1 MAVRKDAAPRKSRVR
16 YPAADEAL
24 LARSASGADGANG
37 RPAGPVDGAG
47 VIDASPQRCYPDAR
61 GLRRK
66 ATMKC
71 PKCQHENPADTS
83 YCGRCGASLHVP
95 QKDDAHLS
103 PTLRVP
109 AQELLTGSLFHGRYR
124 VIEEIGKGG
133 MGRVYKVFDE
143 RIKEKIALK
152 LLKPEIAF
160 EEKTIERFRNEIR
173 IARRIVH
180 RNVGRMFD
188 LGEDDGTTY
197 ITMEYVHGQDLKAL
211 IRQAEALPIGKAV
224 SIARQVC
231 EGLVEAHREGVVHRD
246 LKSGN
251 IMIDKEG
258 NARIMDFGIARS
270 LHAESATADGSIV
283 GTPEYMSPEQVDG
296 RGVDERTDIYAL
308 GVILF
313 EMVTGRVPF
322 AGDTPLSIA
331 FKHKTD
337 KPPAPRE
344 VNPAVPPELDR
355 LILRCLEKDKAK
367 RYQSSAELAA
377 ELSGIEEVY
386 RTTEPSTAL
395 KRPTTVKKTATL
407 RTFRTFTTKL
417 MRPKVLIPAAG
428 ATGLALVALL
438 AWVLIRPAQAV
449 TRSVAVVSFENQ
461 TGDPN
466 LDYLQKAI
474 PNLLISSLEQSERL
488 NVASWDRLQDVV
500 RQMGAEGDAFIPT
513 ETALEVCRR
522 EGIETLVAG
531 SYTKADEMFATSVT
545 VYNVA
550 TKAPLRRAS
559 ARGEGIG
566 SILRRQI
573 DDLSREVVRG
583 VGLSER
589 RFGSERTEIAEMMTT
604 SMDAYND
611 FLRGREE
618 FDRFYMN
625 DARVFLEKAVARDP
639 EFALAYF
646 YLFRVHSYQ
655 GDQVKVKETLAKFNQ
670 LRKRVPGREGEYIE
684 AVQTLTA
691 DQKSD
696 KYLELMKRL
705 IAEFPKEKRY
715 PFELGNFFMGRGLFD
730 EASPWFAKT
739 LELDPNFG
747 PALNLMGYLRTY
759 KGDYQGALGFLE
771 RYAAAQ
777 PGDANPH
784 DSLGDLHFKFG
795 KLEAAVA
802 KYEQALTIKPDFG
815 TEWKVAY
822 TYAMLEDYEKAMA
835 WAERFKARAT
845 TEAIRVRGSELEA
858 LFLVA
863 QGQVGKAMALLDK
876 AFQAGKAA
884 GAPAANLDPL
894 LRLRLWAAY
903 DRNETDLFRKISD
916 TRVEFRIQLNLRSPE
931 LNRTY
936 GQFYAGLLDVKQGR
950 LAEARKRVAEMEA
963 VSPKLNTDEK
973 RLLEIATN
981 QLERD
986 LLLAEGAADEALALF
1001 NKAPL
1006 VPLLVTSFD
1015 TMSQRNFPYVED
1027 FAARVYLKKGD
1038 TAKAIAEYER
1048 LTGADPVLRNHLLI
1062 FPAVRVHLAEL
1073 YEKTG
1078 QKAKAVAEYERVL
1091 RLYPH
1096 ADPDLP
1102 EMVKAKAR
1110 LAALKAAG

>member
-1 MAVRKDAAPRKSRVR
+1 MATRRDGAPRKSHVR
-16 YPAADEAL
+16 GSGADEAL
-24 LARSASGADGANG
+24 LVP
-37 RPAGPVDGAG
+37 PAGPRAGAG
-47 VIDASPQRCYPDAR
+47 VIDGDPQRCYPDPRSLKKKTA
-61 GLRRK
+61 
-66 ATMKC
+66 MKC
-71 PKCQHENPADTS
+71 PKCQHDNPADTS
-83 YCGRCGASLHVP
+83 FCGKCGARLRVRP
-95 QKDDAHLS
+95 GDDAPLS

-109 AQELLTGSLFHGRYR
+109 AQELQTGSLFHGRYR

-143 RIKEKIALK
+143 RIREKVALK

-197 ITMEYVHGQDLKAL
+197 ITMEYVPGQDLKAL

-270 LHAESATADGSIV
+270 LHTESATADGSIV

-296 RGVDERTDIYAL
+296 RGVDERTDIYAV

-322 AGDTPLSIA
+322 VGDTPLSIA

-337 KPPAPRE
+337 RPPAPRE
-344 VNPAVPPELDR
+344 MNPAVPPELDR
-355 LILRCLEKDKAK
+355 LILKCLEKDKAK
-367 RYQSSAELAA
+367 RYQSTAELAA
-377 ELSGIEEVY
+377 ELSGIEEAY

-395 KRPTTVKKTATL
+395 KRPTTVKETATL
-407 RTFRTFTTKL
+407 RTFRSFTTKL
-417 MRPKVLIPAAG
+417 LRPKVLIPAAG
-428 ATGLALVALL
+428 AVGLTGVVLL
-438 AWVLIRPAQAV
+438 AWVLIRPVQAI

-500 RQMGAEGDAFIPT
+500 RQIGGEADAFIPT

-545 VYNVA
+545 VYSVA

-573 DDLSREVVRG
+573 DELSREVVRG

-589 RFGSERTEIAEMMTT
+589 QFGSETAEIAKMMTT
-604 SMDAYND
+604 SMEAYND

-639 EFALAYF
+639 EFSLAHF
-646 YLFRVHSYQ
+646 YLFRVHGYQ
-655 GDQVKVKETLAKFNQ
+655 GDQAKATEALARFNQ
-670 LRKRVPGREGEYIE
+670 LKKRVPGREGEYIE
-684 AVQTLTA
+684 AVRTLTA
-691 DQKSD
+691 DRNAE
-696 KYLELMKRL
+696 KYLELMKKL

-715 PFELGNFFMGRGLFD
+715 PFELGNFYSGRARFD
-730 EASPWFAKT
+730 EAAPWFAKT
-739 LELDPNFG
+739 LDLDPNFG
-747 PALNLMGYLRTY
+747 PALNLSAYLRTY
-759 KGDYQGALGFLE
+759 QNDYQGALGFLE
-771 RYAAAQ
+771 RYAAVQ

-802 KYEQALTIKPDFG
+802 KYQEALAIKPDFG

-822 TYAMLEDYEKAMA
+822 TYALMEDYKQAMA
-835 WAERFKARAT
+835 WAERFKAKAAN
-845 TEAIRVRGSELEA
+845 EALRVRASELEA

-863 QGQVGKAMALLDK
+863 QGEVRKAMALLDETFK
-876 AFQAGKAA
+876 AGKA
-884 GAPAANLDPL
+884 GAVPAANLDPL
-894 LRLRLWAAY
+894 LRVRLWIAY
-903 DRNETDLFRKISD
+903 ERNEPELFRKIAD
-916 TRVEFRIQLNLRSPE
+916 ARMDFRNQLNLRSKE
-931 LNRTY
+931 LNAAY
-936 GQFYAGLLDVKQGR
+936 SLFYAGLLEVKQGR
-950 LAEARKRVAEMEA
+950 IAEARQRLAEMKA
-963 VSPKLNTDEK
+963 AGPQLNSDEK
-973 RLLEIATN
+973 ALLELGAN

-986 LLLAEGAADEALALF
+986 ILFAEGAFDEALELF
-1001 NKAPL
+1001 KKAPL
-1006 VPLLVTSFD
+1006 VPLLVTNFD
-1015 TMSQRNFPYVED
+1015 TMSQRNLPYVED
-1027 FAARVYLKKGD
+1027 FAARVFLKKGD
-1038 TAKAIAEYER
+1038 PAKAIAEYER
-1048 LTGADPVLRNHLLI
+1048 LTGPDPVLRNHLLI
-1062 FPAVRVHLAEL
+1062 FPAVRVRLADL

-1091 RLYPH
+1091 MLYPQ

-1102 EMVKAKAR
+1102 ELVTAKAR
-1110 LAALKAAG
+1110 LAALKTTR

>member
-1 MAVRKDAAPRKSRVR
+1 RDF
-16 YPAADEAL
+16 
-24 LARSASGADGANG
+24 
-37 RPAGPVDGAG
+37 
-47 VIDASPQRCYPDAR
+47 
-61 GLRRK
+61 
-66 ATMKC
+66 
-71 PKCQHENPADTS
+71 
-83 YCGRCGASLHVP
+83 
-95 QKDDAHLS
+95 HLS

-109 AQELLTGSLFHGRYR
+109 AQELVTGTLFHGRYR

-143 RIKEKIALK
+143 RIREKIALK

-160 EEKTIERFRNEIR
+160 EEKTVERFRNEIR

-211 IRQAEALPIGKAV
+211 VRQAEALPIGKAV

-231 EGLVEAHREGVVHRD
+231 EGLVEAHRMGVVHRD

-270 LHAESATADGSIV
+270 LHTESATADGSIV

-296 RGVDERTDIYAL
+296 RAVDERTDIYAL
-308 GVILF
+308 GVILY

-322 AGDTPLSIA
+322 GGDTPLSIA

-344 VNPAVPPELDR
+344 TNPAVPPELDA
-355 LILRCLEKDKAK
+355 LILKCLEKDKAD
-367 RYQSSAELAA
+367 RYQTTVELAA
-377 ELSGIEEVY
+377 ELAAIEQDY
-386 RTTEPSTAL
+386 RTTEPSTVL
-395 KRPTTVKKTATL
+395 KRPTTLKKTATL
-407 RTFRTFTTKL
+407 RTLTTRL
-417 MRPKVLIPAAG
+417 MRPKVLLPAAG
-428 ATGLALVALL
+428 AVGLAVVALL
-438 AWVLIRPAQAV
+438 TWVFIRPAQAV
-449 TRSVAVVSFENQ
+449 THSVAVVSFENQ

-474 PNLLISSLEQSERL
+474 PNLLISSLEQSESL
-488 NVASWDRLQDVV
+488 SVASWDRLQDVV
-500 RQMGAEGDAFIPT
+500 RQMGAENDAFIPT
-513 ETALEVCRR
+513 ETAFEVCRQ

-589 RFGSERTEIAEMMTT
+589 RFGSETAEIAEMMTT

-618 FDRFYMN
+618 YERYYMN

-639 EFALAYF
+639 EFALAHF
-646 YLFRVHSYQ
+646 YLFGVHAFQ
-655 GDQVKVKETLAKFNQ
+655 GDTAKASEALAKFNKIG
-670 LRKRVPGREGEYIE
+670 KRPAGREGEYIE

-691 DQKSD
+691 DRNTD
-696 KYLELMKRL
+696 KYLGLMKRL
-705 IAEFPKEKRY
+705 VAEFPKEKRY
-715 PFELGNFFMGRGLFD
+715 VFELGTFFFNRGRVE
-730 EASPWFAKT
+730 EAILWLTKT

-747 PALNLMGYLRTY
+747 PALNIMAYSLSF
-759 KGDYQGALGFLE
+759 KNDYQGAIGFLE

-802 KYEQALTIKPDFG
+802 KYQEALAIKPDFG
-815 TEWKVAY
+815 TEWKIAY
-822 TYAMLEDYEKAMA
+822 AYALMEDYKKAMI
-835 WAERFKARAT
+835 WAERFETRAT
-845 TEAIRVRGSELEA
+845 TEAIRVRAREIKGL
-858 LFLVA
+858 LLVA
-863 QGQVGKAMALLDK
+863 QGQVSKAMAVLDE
-876 AFQAGKAA
+876 AFKSGKTAGV
-884 GAPAANLDPL
+884 PAVNLDPL
-894 LRLRLWAAY
+894 LRVRLWVAY
-903 DRNETDLFRKISD
+903 DRGEIELFRKISD
-916 TRVEFRIQLNLRSPE
+916 TRVEFRIQLNLRSAE

-936 GQFYAGLLDVKQGR
+936 GQFYAGLLDTKQGR
-950 LAEARKRVAEMEA
+950 LAEARRRLAEMKA
-963 VSPKLNTDEK
+963 VSPKLIAEEQ

-986 LLLAEGAADEALALF
+986 ILLAEGAADEALALF
-1001 NKAPL
+1001 EKAPL
-1006 VPLLVTSFD
+1006 VLLVVRNID
-1015 TMSQRNFPYVED
+1015 TMSQRNVPYVDD
-1027 FAARVYLKKGD
+1027 FAARAYLLKGD
-1038 TAKAIAEYER
+1038 TAKAVAEYER
-1048 LTGADPVLRNHLLI
+1048 LTGGDIVLRDHLLI

-1078 QKAKAVAEYERVL
+1078 QKAKARAEYERVL
-1091 RLYPH
+1091 ALYPH
-1096 ADPDLP
+1096 ADADLP
-1102 EMVKAKAR
+1102 EMVKARAR
-1110 LAALKAAG
+1110 LATLKAAG

>member
-1 MAVRKDAAPRKSRVR
+1 
-16 YPAADEAL
+16 
-24 LARSASGADGANG
+24 
-37 RPAGPVDGAG
+37 
-47 VIDASPQRCYPDAR
+47 
-61 GLRRK
+61 
-66 ATMKC
+66 MKC
-71 PKCQHENPADTS
+71 PKCQHVNPADTS
-83 YCGRCGASLHVP
+83 YCGKCGTSLHHSAEREVP
-95 QKDDAHLS
+95 LS

-109 AQELLTGSLFHGRYR
+109 AQELLTGTLFHGRYR
-124 VIEEIGKGG
+124 VIEELGRGG
-133 MGRVYKVFDE
+133 MGRVYKVYDE
-143 RIKEKIALK
+143 RIREKVALK

-231 EGLVEAHREGVVHRD
+231 EGLGEAHRMGVVHRD

-251 IMIDKEG
+251 VMIDKEG

-270 LHAESATADGSIV
+270 LHTESGTADGSIV

-296 RGVDERTDIYAL
+296 REVDERTDIYAL
-308 GVILF
+308 GIILY

-322 AGDTPLSIA
+322 AGETPLSIA

-337 KPPAPRE
+337 RPPAPRE
-344 VNPAVPPELDR
+344 TNPAVPPELDA
-355 LILRCLEKDKAK
+355 LILKCLEKDKAL
-367 RYQSSAELAA
+367 RYQTTAELAA
-377 ELSGIEEVY
+377 ELVAIEQAY
-386 RTTEPSTAL
+386 RTTDPSTAV
-395 KRPTTVKKTATL
+395 KRPTTVKETVTL
-407 RTFRTFTTKL
+407 RTFRTLTTGL
-417 MRPKVLIPAAG
+417 LQRKVLLPAAG
-428 ATGLALVALL
+428 AIGLAGVVLL

-449 TRSVAVVSFENQ
+449 THSVAVVSFENQ
-461 TGDPN
+461 TGDPA

-474 PNLLISSLEQSERL
+474 PNLLISSLEQSKSL
-488 NVASWDRLQDVV
+488 SVASWDRFRDVV
-500 RQMGAEGDAFIPT
+500 RQMGGESETVVPT
-513 ETALEVCRR
+513 ELAFEACRR

-550 TKAPLRRAS
+550 TKAPLRRVS

-573 DDLSREVVRG
+573 DELSREVVRG

-589 RFGSERTEIAEMMTT
+589 KFGTETAEIAEMMTT

-625 DARVFLEKAVARDP
+625 DARVYLERAAARDP

-646 YLFRVHSYQ
+646 YLYRVHGYQ
-655 GDQVKVKETLAKFNQ
+655 GDQVKIQETLAKFNQ
-670 LRKRVPGREGEYIE
+670 LKKRVPGREGDYIE
-684 AVQTLTA
+684 AVQALTA
-691 DQKSD
+691 DRVAD

-705 IAEFPKEKRY
+705 ISKFPKEKRY
-715 PFELGNFFMGRGLFD
+715 PFELGNFFMGRTLFD
-730 EASPWFAKT
+730 EAAGWFAKT

-747 PALNLMGYLRTY
+747 PALNLMAYLRSY
-759 KGDYQGALGFLE
+759 QNDYQGALGFLE
-771 RYAAAQ
+771 RYAAAW
-777 PGDANPH
+777 PADANPH

-795 KLEAAVA
+795 KLEEAAA
-802 KYEQALTIKPDFG
+802 KYQQALAIKPDFG

-822 TYAMLEDYEKAMA
+822 TYALLEDYKKAMA
-835 WAERFKARAT
+835 WAERFKARAAN
-845 TEAIRVRGSELEA
+845 EALRARGSELEA

-863 QGQVGKAMALLDK
+863 QGQVGKAMATLDE
-876 AFQAGKAA
+876 AFKAGKTA
-884 GAPAANLDPL
+884 GIPAANLDPL
-894 LRLRLWAAY
+894 LRVRLWVAFER
-903 DRNETDLFRKISD
+903 DEHELFGKIAGA
-916 TRVEFRIQLNLRSPE
+916 RVEFRLQLNLRSAE
-931 LNRTY
+931 LNTAY
-936 GQFYAGLLDVKQGR
+936 GQFYVGILDVKQGR
-950 LAEARKRVAEMEA
+950 LTEARKRLEEIRAVA
-963 VSPKLNTDEK
+963 PKLKADDLA
-973 RLLEIATN
+973 LLNIACN

-986 LLLAEGAADEALALF
+986 ILLAEGAADEALALF

-1015 TMSQRNFPYVED
+1015 TMSQRNLPYVED
-1027 FAARVYLKKGD
+1027 FAARAYLLQGD
-1038 TAKAIAEYER
+1038 TAKAIEEYER
-1048 LTGADPVLRNHLLI
+1048 LTGADHVKRNHLLI
-1062 FPAVRVHLAEL
+1062 FPAIRVRLAEL

-1078 QKAKAVAEYERVL
+1078 QKAKAVAVYERVL
-1091 RLYPH
+1091 ALYPS
-1096 ADPDLP
+1096 ADADLP
-1102 EMVKAKAR
+1102 EMAKARAR